1 MRLKE
6 KNAERILP
14 PEGVHPARL
23 IRLVDCGSQ
32 YSEKFKKS
40 SRKVRVTFELVDL
53 KHIFDEEIG
62 EQPFLIDREYTLSI
76 GKRSNFRKDLDSW
89 RGTKLTKEEAEDFD
103 PETLLNTGGL
113 VQVVHVPSAD
123 GDDTYANIQSLM
135 AAPSGTKISEPEN
148 EVFSFWLEVK
158 LDESRFDSFPEFI
171 QDKITNSPEYK
182 VLTGSTDNAPVDV
195 SDVV

>member
-6 KNAERILP
+6 KNSERILA
-14 PEGVHPARL
+14 PEGVHQARL

-40 SRKVRVTFELVDL
+40 SRKVRATFELVDA
-53 KHIFDEEIG
+53 KHIFDEDKG

-89 RGTKLTKEEAEDFD
+89 RGTKLTKAEAEDFD
-103 PETLLNTGGL
+103 PDELLNSAGL

-123 GDDTYANIQSLM
+123 GEETYANINSLM
-135 AAPSGTKISEPEN
+135 ALPKGTKVSEPEN
-148 EVFSFWLEVK
+148 EVFSFWLEDK
-158 LDESRFDSFPEFI
+158 LDSSRFDEFPEFI
-171 QDKITNSPEYK
+171 QDKIANSPEYK
-182 VLTGSTDNAPVDV
+182 ALTGSAPAAVDV

>member
-6 KNAERILP
+6 KNSERILA
-14 PEGVHPARL
+14 PEGVHQARL

-40 SRKVRVTFELVDL
+40 SRKVRATFELVDA
-53 KHIFDEEIG
+53 KHIFDEDKG

-89 RGTKLTKEEAEDFD
+89 RGTKLTKAEAEDFD
-103 PETLLNTGGL
+103 PDELLNSVGQ
-113 VQVVHVPSAD
+113 VQVVHVSSAD
-123 GDDTYANIQSLM
+123 GEETYANIQTLV
-135 AAPSGTKISEPEN
+135 ALPKGTKVSEPEN
-148 EVFSFWLEVK
+148 EVFSFWLEDK
-158 LDESRFDSFPEFI
+158 LDSSRFDEFPEFI
-171 QDKITNSPEYK
+171 QDKIANSPEYK
-182 VLTGSTDNAPVDV
+182 ALTGSAPAAVDV